1 LTTRTLSDTI
11 FHVTRVRGERGDG
24 EAAAGKDGEVIRGFL
39 TGQPAAV
46 EQVDG
51 WLERAASSY
60 RRRLRDQWEDVLQ
73 DVRLEVTRLLRDGKF
88 RGESS
93 LKTYLWRVTS
103 HTCLDRLRAGKRWN
117 WVELDPATVNGEI
130 AAAFE
135 RPPEKVWSAE
145 RDLLLRVLAEM
156 GEECRRL
163 WRMLVDGFSYR
174 EMSDETGASEGALRV
189 RVLRCRRKALEVRER
204 LLAEGNA

>member
-1 LTTRTLSDTI
+1 VGEQR
-11 FHVTRVRGERGDG
+11 RGSSLGSGDEAG
-24 EAAAGKDGEVIRGFL
+24 DDAIIEGYLAGDAAAVAR
-39 TGQPAAV
+39 
-46 EQVDG
+46 VDG
-51 WLERAASSY
+51 WLERAASSF
-60 RRRLRDQWEDVLQ
+60 RRRLRNHFDDVLQ
-73 DVRLEVTRLLRDGKF
+73 DVRLEVIRLLRDGKF
-88 RGESS
+88 RGDSS

-117 WVELDPATVNGEI
+117 YVELDPATVNGEM

-156 GEECRRL
+156 GEDCRRL

-174 EMSDETGASEGALRV
+174 EMSEETGASEGALRV

>member
-1 LTTRTLSDTI
+1 
-11 FHVTRVRGERGDG
+11 VTRVSGERGAG
-24 EAAAGKDGEVIRGFL
+24 EGQAGEDEQIIRGFL
-39 TGQPAAV
+39 AGRPDDV
-46 EQVDG
+46 ERIDR
-51 WLERAASSY
+51 WLERAASSF
-60 RRRLRDQWEDVLQ
+60 RRRLRDEWEDVLQ
-73 DVRLEVTRLLRDGKF
+73 DVRVEVMRLLRDDKF

-103 HTCLDRLRAGKRWN
+103 HTCLDRLRAGRRWN
-117 WVELDPATVNGEI
+117 WVELDPLTVNGEI

-174 EMSDETGASEGALRV
+174 EMSEETGASEGALRV
-189 RVLRCRRKALEVRER
+189 RVLRCRRKAQEVRDR
-204 LLAEGNA
+204 LLSDEDA